1 MEQLKNKYLV
11 TLYVI
16 LGVFLYS
23 LTIFF
28 IKNNIYYIDI
38 IIGIVIFVV
47 YYIADIF
54 DLDDNRYKL
63 KTLFVSFIINVVL
76 FVIFSMYFGVFK
88 SLVIFIVQFIYQNI
102 AKRLIYD
109 FLIKQKNI
117 VVLGFNYRTE
127 IIRKMTENK
136 PNLHVVGII
145 TVDGEKKDGYNIIGK
160 YSELEEIIKKNSVDK
175 LVVAIEGVIE
185 QQLLKTMLGIKLA
198 GIRVYSFL
206 DFYEK
211 LEEKVPVQTINEQ
224 WFLFGRGFDIIHNG
238 FYIKIKRLFDIIL
251 ALFIFSIT
259 LPIMIIAAIIIKLES
274 KGPILFIQERI
285 GKGNEV
291 FKIMKFRSM
300 KLHDEDAHSKY
311 ADKKD
316 IRVTRFGK
324 IMRKTRIDELP
335 QLINVIKGEMSFV
348 GPRPEWNKLCCDY
361 MEKIPFYNLRHAVQ
375 PGLTGWAQVNFPYGA
390 SVEDAFEKLQYD
402 LYYIKHYSLML
413 DIIIFFKTIK
423 TVVFGRGR

>member
-38 IIGIVIFVV
+38 IIGIVMFMV

>member
-38 IIGIVIFVV
+38 IIGIVMFMV

-335 QLINVIKGEMSFV
+335 QLINVITGEMSFV